1 MNTEKHTHR
10 TSSPVGAG
18 PRACPTTTP
27 GPRVCPAALGKR
39 GERGVTPPRESYR
52 KRSGQAALLIALSMV
67 ALIAVVGLAVDGGA
81 AYQQRRIAQNS
92 VDAAALAGTRVMLDR
107 YLAMVRDNPVSDIPG
122 REGKMSRQIA
132 DRLL

>member
-1 MNTEKHTHR
+1 VR
-10 TSSPVGAG
+10 T
-18 PRACPTTTP
+18 
-27 GPRVCPAALGKR
+27 
-39 GERGVTPPRESYR
+39 PRESYR

-122 REGKMSRQIA
+122 SAEDEILIKQAVSDYATKHAIDPSSLEAYFVDDNKHVVGDGDILQQVG
-132 DRLL
+132 DF